1 MTLGEG
7 LTALLLLT
15 GAFFMLMGAV
25 GIVRLPDLFM
35 RMSATT
41 KSLTLGVS
49 FMMLAVALHFN
60 DLAVGARALA
70 TILFVFLTAPVA
82 AHLIARAGYRR
93 GVSLWQGT
101 VSDELRGRY
110 DEQSGELA
118 SGAPD
123 IAPPQSGA
131 ED

>member
-1 MTLGEG
+1 VTLNEG

-15 GAFFMLMGAV
+15 GAFFMLVGAV

-41 KSLTLGVS
+41 KSATLGVS

-60 DLAVGARALA
+60 DLAIGARALA

-82 AHLIARAGYRR
+82 AHMIARAGYLR
-93 GVSLWQGT
+93 GVNLWQGT
-101 VSDELRGRY
+101 ISDELQGRY
-110 DEQSGELA
+110 DEETGELE
-118 SGAPD
+118 SGTSAM
-123 IAPPQSGA
+123 APPQGEP

>member
-1 MTLGEG
+1 MTLVEG

-41 KSLTLGVS
+41 KSATLGVS

-60 DLAVGARALA
+60 DLAIGARALA
-70 TILFVFLTAPVA
+70 TILFVFLTAPIA
-82 AHLIARAGYRR
+82 AHMIARAGYLR
-93 GVSLWQGT
+93 GVSLWRGT
-101 VSDELRGRY
+101 ISDELRGRY
-110 DEQSGELA
+110 NEETGELS
-118 SGAPD
+118 SGAPAM
-123 IAPPQSGA
+123 APPQGEP

>member
-1 MTLGEG
+1 MTLIEG

-15 GAFFMLMGAV
+15 GAFFMFVGAV

-41 KSLTLGVS
+41 KSATLGVS

-60 DLAVGARALA
+60 DLAIGARALA

-82 AHLIARAGYRR
+82 AHMIARAGYLR

-101 VSDELRGRY
+101 ISDELQGRY
-110 DEQSGELA
+110 DEETGELE
-118 SGAPD
+118 SGAPAM
-123 IAPPQSGA
+123 APPQGEP